1 MWLCLSTPI
10 TKASHKVVGILFCR
24 TKKYP
29 LIPRFYRAFIQSCLF
44 YNVIFNPY
52 ILIFSS
58 ISFEIEITPLAF
70 SKIPTLL
77 SLDKIKVS
85 SLYAIRERFPL
96 SSYISYYEYLL
107 PSFVISFLPLI
118 LNTGLNV
125 LSFKIYTTPN
135 L

>member
-10 TKASHKVVGILFCR
+10 TKASHKVVGILFWR

-29 LIPRFYRAFIQSCLF
+29 LIPRSYRAFIQFCLSCNF
-44 YNVIFNPY
+44 IFNPY
-52 ILIFSS
+52 ILTLSS
-58 ISFEIEITPLAF
+58 FSFEIEITPLAF
-70 SKIPTLL
+70 SKIPALL

-85 SLYAIRERFPL
+85 SLYAIRKRIPF
-96 SSYISYYEYLL
+96 SSYISYFEYSL
-107 PSFVISFLPLI
+107 SSSVISFLPLI

-125 LSFKIYTTPN
+125 LSFKIYTIPS